1 MAVGATLRLTY
12 NTNSGDDVVVNFKYV
27 DTSNPSIGVGVM
39 AFSDGLIA
47 RKALF
52 ISPFSEITALTKAEI
67 YQTVIQ
73 DIPLS

>member
-12 NTNSGDDVVVNFKYV
+12 RTSTGDEDVINFKYV
-27 DTSNPSIGVGVM
+27 NTSANAASII

-52 ISPFSEITALTKAEI
+52 LSPFSEVTALTKAEI
-67 YQTVIQ
+67 YQTVVQ

>member
-1 MAVGATLRLTY
+1 MPVGATLRLTY

-27 DTSNPSIGVGVM
+27 NTSANSASII
-39 AFSDGLIA
+39 AFSDGLVA

-52 ISPFSEITALTKAEI
+52 LSPFSEVTALTKAEI
-67 YQTVIQ
+67 YQTIVQ

>member
-12 NTNSGDDVVVNFKYV
+12 STSTGDEDVINFKYV
-27 DTSNPSIGVGVM
+27 DTGNPSIGPSVI
-39 AFSDGLIA
+39 AFSDGLVA

-52 ISPFSEITALTKAEI
+52 SSPFSEVVALTKAEI
-67 YQTVIQ
+67 YQTVVQ